1 VRSLTWFKQNRDSRP
16 ARLLRW
22 RGGTL
27 VETAIC
33 GAVLMV
39 FTFGVVEAS
48 WFFYC
53 KNIMNGAAREA
64 CRNGILQS
72 VGTTSGNATSCNTT
86 IINYLGNAG
95 LTPHGTTATG
105 GTGTYTIGNYHVYY
119 YDYNYNT
126 ATLPGTTVDP
136 NNVAVG
142 DGLYV
147 KITASWATIGSF
159 ARSSAAGGQYIS
171 PTEDPGNI
179 DAWCIMRKE
188 AQ

>member
-1 VRSLTWFKQNRDSRP
+1 M
-16 ARLLRW
+16 A
-22 RGGTL
+22 
-27 VETAIC
+27 
-33 GAVLMV
+33 
-39 FTFGVVEAS
+39 FTFGVIEAS

-72 VGTTSGNATSCNTT
+72 VTTTSGNATSCNNT
-86 IINYLGNAG
+86 IISYLGNAG
-95 LTPHGTTATG
+95 LAKGATATG
-105 GTGTYTIGNYHVYY
+105 SGGAYTIGNYNVYY
-119 YDYNYNT
+119 YDYNYD
-126 ATLPGTTVDP
+126 TLTKSQKDP
-136 NNVAVG
+136 QSVAIG

-159 ARSSAAGGQYIS
+159 ARSSVKAGQYLS

>member
-1 VRSLTWFKQNRDSRP
+1 VRSLTWFAKNRDSRP

-64 CRNGILQS
+64 CRNGILGS
-72 VGTTSGNATSCNTT
+72 VGTTSGNATSCNNT
-86 IINYLGNAG
+86 IITYLGNAG

-105 GTGTYTIGNYHVYY
+105 SAGAYTIGNYHIYY
-119 YDYNYNT
+119 YDYNYDTLAKT
-126 ATLPGTTVDP
+126 ASDP

-147 KITASWATIGSF
+147 EITASWATIGSF
-159 ARSSAAGGQYIS
+159 ARSSNSAGQYLS

-179 DAWCIMRKE
+179 DGWCIMRKE
-188 AQ
+188 AP